1 MSKKP
6 GHAFERSNLIDSHAI
21 LGKDFKFSFQTD
33 DILGLYEIGA
43 TAQCSLFQR
52 SSRHVVAVI

>member
-6 GHAFERSNLIDSHAI
+6 GHAFERSILMDIHAI

-33 DILGLYEIGA
+33 DIIYA
-43 TAQCSLFQR
+43 TTQCSLVQR
-52 SSRHVVAVI
+52 SSRKVVIAI